1 MHEWKKHFHIFVVAK
16 NTSLYAQ
23 KNSPVFVYSYPFY
36 QPGLEK
42 FQELKCLIILRLFLA
57 KTAKKRQVSKG
68 SYKLIYLLRP
78 LRNLRAL
85 CVNRKGDNRYPVS
98 LKIA

>member
-1 MHEWKKHFHIFVVAK
+1 MHKRIVRYSCIRIPSTNQVLK
-16 NTSLYAQ
+16 NL
-23 KNSPVFVYSYPFY
+23 YPFY
-36 QPGLEK
+36 QPCLEK
-42 FQELKCLIILRLFLA
+42 FHELKCLIILRLFLA
-57 KTAKKRQVSKG
+57 KNAKKRQVSKG

>member
-1 MHEWKKHFHIFVVAK
+1 MLDLIAFISRKECKEAP
-16 NTSLYAQ
+16 
-23 KNSPVFVYSYPFY
+23 SP
-36 QPGLEK
+36 
-42 FQELKCLIILRLFLA
+42 
-57 KTAKKRQVSKG
+57 KG